1 MPNTDERWKKNSV
14 HAFQTK
20 YGQEIIDENSVR
32 FLRSHPT
39 PSLHPQPP
47 PPSYPL
53 YTSITSKITNPV
65 ILSRGGEKNPDVRST
80 ALAGR
85 QNLLIVLC
93 AGRGSEKEGEGPG
106 WKEPRGG
113 GISSNRCQYALGNV
127 EDSSVRYIQL
137 ILVELVGPHAVKK
150 IQEGTR
156 DLQANG
162 KVCG

>member
-1 MPNTDERWKKNSV
+1 M
-14 HAFQTK
+14 
-20 YGQEIIDENSVR
+20 
-32 FLRSHPT
+32 
-39 PSLHPQPP
+39 
-47 PPSYPL
+47 
-53 YTSITSKITNPV
+53 
-65 ILSRGGEKNPDVRST
+65 
-80 ALAGR
+80 
-85 QNLLIVLC
+85 LIVLC
-93 AGRGSEKEGEGPG
+93 AGRGSEKEGEKAGV
-106 WKEPRGG
+106 EARGG